1 MTPRPSCKPLGQ
13 VPSPSDKRE
22 KQVQRSQG
30 PTVSVRSRDQ
40 GLSVSE
46 TTHLSLPATQILP
59 GVDSGPQDP
68 LNRKLVKGT
77 MDGALSAPQAC
88 TKPFV
93 RINSILPRNVMKQVH
108 FLIPLYPV
116 GPLSHRGQATRPGSQ
131 KQEAQR
137 PGRDWGGLRSAA
149 EGPGLAVSSLVAPPG
164 PGGSI

>member
-77 MDGALSAPQAC
+77 MDGALSAPQAS

-108 FLIPLYPV
+108 FLIPLYPL
-116 GPLSHRGQATRPGSQ
+116 GPLSHRGPLRPSAGHSPAPAALDTR
-131 KQEAQR
+131 
-137 PGRDWGGLRSAA
+137 
-149 EGPGLAVSSLVAPPG
+149 GPSPVPTGPQGAVSPSGLCSQLG
-164 PGGSI
+164 